1 MPYVQNSVGFLIES
15 ILGVYV
21 LVILLRLVFQYCSA
35 DHTNPLSVMIIR
47 LTEAPL
53 RVFRRLFPQVF
64 GVDMA
69 CFSFALAVTM
79 IQLALVMGVS
89 GHPLD
94 VAAIAVLA
102 LSDIMSTLVW
112 IVIIAILV
120 AAIMSWFMRS
130 YHSVLFLAVQISEPV
145 LRPIRNIMPTFGGID
160 LSPIIAFF
168 VLNLILRLVV
178 APIDDF
184 GRFLLFN

>member
-1 MPYVQNSVGFLIES
+1 MPYVQNSAGFLIES

-102 LSDIMSTLVW
+102 LSDILSTLVW

-120 AAIMSWFMRS
+120 AA
-130 YHSVLFLAVQISEPV
+130 
-145 LRPIRNIMPTFGGID
+145 ID